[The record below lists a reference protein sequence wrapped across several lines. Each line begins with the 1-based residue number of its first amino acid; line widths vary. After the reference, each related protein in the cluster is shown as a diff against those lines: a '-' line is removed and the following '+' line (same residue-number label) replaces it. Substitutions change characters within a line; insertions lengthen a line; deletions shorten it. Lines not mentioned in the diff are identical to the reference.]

1 MGYRSRRQVTTSLR
15 PVVVVDLVPRSG
27 SHPDPAAADPVAVP
41 VPVSI
46 SVPVSPVEFVLVLKG
61 HGGVLVPASLVIS
74 VGGVALRKSETM
86 IPDA

>member
-1 MGYRSRRQVTTSLR
+1 MGYRSRRQVTASLR
-15 PVVVVDLVPRSG
+15 PVVIVDLVPRSG
-27 SHPDPAAADPVAVP
+27 SHPDPAAADPVPVP

-46 SVPVSPVEFVLVLKG
+46 SVSPVEFVLVLKG

-86 IPDA
+86 CHDG